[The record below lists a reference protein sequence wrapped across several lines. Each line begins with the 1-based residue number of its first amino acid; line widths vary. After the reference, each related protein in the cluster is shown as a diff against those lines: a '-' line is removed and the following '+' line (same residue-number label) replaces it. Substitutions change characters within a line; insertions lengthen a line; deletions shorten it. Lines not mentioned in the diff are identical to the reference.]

1 MLWKHLEDYVSMAL
15 RMATDFYNRRVK
27 LNVGVDQVVDKF
39 RMSQKNYRIPIIM
52 DNNELV
58 WLLQYKQSRWLMQNR
73 SKY

>member
-39 RMSQKNYRIPIIM
+39 RMSQKNYRIPI
-52 DNNELV
+52 NEQWISLTTTV
-58 WLLQYKQSRWLMQNR
+58 QTEQMVNAKQ
-73 SKY
+73 K